1 MRRRRSDEERVAAP
15 DAPAPRSYTTLVW
28 RRLRRDRLAT
38 ASACVLVA
46 IVAAC
51 FLGEPLASR
60 LLGHGPDDLFPL
72 AADINKQL
80 LPVGPWSEVPN
91 THSVGA
97 PAAGTTLFILGGDGP
112 LGRDLFL
119 RVLDGGRTSLEL
131 AVGASLIAVLLGGAL
146 GLISG
151 MFGGWIDAAFSRL
164 TELLMGF
171 PVLLFLVTLGY
182 TVSDRLRQVTLHGT
196 VPDGVVSL
204 VVILGVF
211 YCFYPLR
218 LVRSQVLQL
227 REQEFVEAARSVG
240 ASELRIVRQHLL
252 PFIWGSL
259 LIYATQLLA
268 ITIFLEAAFS
278 ILNVGIGLP
287 TASWGNLIATNYG
300 TALNAPTLGEGADPV
315 RTVYLLVFWPSL
327 LLFLTVLCATLLA
340 EGVRRAIDPHASG
353 I

>member
-1 MRRRRSDEERVAAP
+1 MRRRRSDPEPAAAP
-15 DAPAPRSYTTLVW
+15 DSPAPRSYSTLVW
-28 RRLRRDRLAT
+28 RRLRRDRLAIL
-38 ASACVLVA
+38 SGIVLVS
-46 IVAAC
+46 IVALC

-60 LLGHGPDDLFPL
+60 LLGHGPDDLFPF
-72 AADINKQL
+72 AADINKGL
-80 LPVGPWSEVPN
+80 LPVGMWSHVAN

-97 PAAGTTLFILGGDGP
+97 PASGKTLFILGGDGP

-131 AVGASLIAVLLGGAL
+131 AVGASLLAVLLGGTL

-151 MFGGWIDAAFSRL
+151 MFGGWTDAAFSRL
-164 TELLMGF
+164 TELIMGF

-182 TVSDRLRQVTLHGT
+182 TVSDRLRQITLHGT

-227 REQEFVEAARSVG
+227 REQEFVDAARSVG

-259 LIYATQLLA
+259 LIYGTQLLA

-287 TASWGNLIATNYG
+287 TASWGSLIASNYG
-300 TALNAPTLGEGADPV
+300 SALSGPTVAGGPDAI
-315 RTVYLLVFWPSL
+315 RTTYLLVFWPSL
-327 LLFLTVLCATLLA
+327 MLFLTVLTATLLA
-340 EGVRRAIDPHASG
+340 EGVRHAIDPQATAS
-353 I
+353 